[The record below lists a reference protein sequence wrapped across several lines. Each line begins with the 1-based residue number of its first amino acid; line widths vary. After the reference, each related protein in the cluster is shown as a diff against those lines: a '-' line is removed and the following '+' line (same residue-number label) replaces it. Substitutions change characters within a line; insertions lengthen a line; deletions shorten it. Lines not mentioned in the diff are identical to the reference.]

1 MSCQVCGNRSASG
14 QFCVSCGQL
23 LATSAATAVG
33 TQERERPQRTSW
45 LAFQEIRLLACPR
58 CGAPNSAAR
67 WRCARCGHG
76 FTEAADDTPSAELTP
91 PEAEAPAVQPE
102 SAPWLAVI
110 TGVVGVAAV
119 GLAVALLV
127 ARGFGPF
134 GGDGPATPVSHATQA
149 TVEKVRASTN
159 EAGAGAELV
168 HDGDVATAWH
178 SFGAGDVQW
187 IELRLASPAKID
199 HLLVSNGDQ
208 RSTGA
213 FDETARVRDV
223 VITFPDVDRSYTAEF
238 PDSTGRFRVDM
249 QDPPVSSRVRIV
261 VENAWDGRDE
271 PVSLAAVDGV
281 ALSEVTALID
291 DPVDTGG
298 TAGDSAGTSAEDQ
311 PRADG

>member
-1 MSCQVCGNRSASG
+1 MSCQVCGITSAGG
-14 QFCVSCGQL
+14 QFCVSCGRL
-23 LATSAATAVG
+23 LATSATAVS
-33 TQERERPQRTSW
+33 TQERERPQRSSW

-76 FTEAADDTPSAELTP
+76 FTDAADDTPSAELTP
-91 PEAEAPAVQPE
+91 PEAEAPPVQPE
-102 SAPWLAVI
+102 SAPWLALI

-127 ARGFGPF
+127 ARGVGPF
-134 GGDGPATPVSHATQA
+134 GGAEQPTPPSQA
-149 TVEKVRASTN
+149 LNAPVEKARASTTA
-159 EAGAGAELV
+159 AGAGADLV
-168 HDGDVATAWH
+168 HDGDAATAWH

-208 RSTGA
+208 RTTSTFA
-213 FDETARVRDV
+213 ETARVRDV

-238 PDSTGRFRVDM
+238 PDSSGHFRVDM
-249 QDPPVSSRVRIV
+249 ENPPVSSRVRIIV
-261 VENAWDGRDE
+261 KNAWGAHDE

-281 ALSEVTALID
+281 ALSEVTALIAED
-291 DPVDTGG
+291 GAP
-298 TAGDSAGTSAEDQ
+298 AGDGDRSGGQDRAGT
-311 PRADG
+311 DG